1 MPSPGLWNPDW
12 MREMSNKD
20 IRKKIFEKA
29 RRIVVKVGS
38 SILASPEKG
47 LQHEVFS
54 HLAKEISELKRQ
66 GYEIVLVSSGAIAA
80 GMEKLG
86 YKTRPQS
93 ITQKQATAAVGQ
105 SRLMNIYEQYFSRSQ
120 QMVAQILLTHDD
132 LSHRRRFLNARNTLL
147 ALLDLGIIP
156 IINEN
161 DTVVVDEIKVGDND
175 NLSALVT
182 NLIGADLLIILT
194 NIEGLCDSDP
204 RYHPQARC
212 IPLVEDID
220 MDMGE
225 IIGDTDGEWNV
236 GGMVSKMQAA
246 KKASHSGIPTVI
258 ACGTRKEVLHQILRG
273 KEIGTLILPK
283 MEALSSRKH
292 WIAFNLKPQGDVMVD
307 DGAKKAIVQRG
318 KSLLPSGVVK
328 LRGAFDRGDLVS
340 CIGPQG
346 KEFARGLVNFSAQE
360 LEKIRGLRSDK
371 IEQVLGYKYS
381 DEVIHR
387 DDLVV
392 L

>member
-1 MPSPGLWNPDW
+1 
-12 MREMSNKD
+12 MSNKD
-20 IRKKIFEKA
+20 IRKKTLEKA

-38 SILASPEKG
+38 SILASVERG
-47 LQHEVFS
+47 LHHEVFS
-54 HLAKEISELKRQ
+54 QLAKEISELKRQ

-105 SRLMNIYEQYFSRSQ
+105 SRLMNIYESYFSRHQ

-147 ALLDLGIIP
+147 TLLELGIIP

-182 NLIGADLLIILT
+182 NLIEADLLIILT
-194 NIEGLCDSDP
+194 NIDGLCDGDP
-204 RYHPQARC
+204 RLNPNARC

-220 MDMGE
+220 VDMGK
-225 IIGDTDGEWNV
+225 IVGGTKSAMSV
-236 GGMVSKMQAA
+236 GGMVSKIQAA
-246 KKASHSGIPTVI
+246 KKASRFGIPTAI
-258 ACGTRKEVLHQILRG
+258 ASGTRKEVLHQILRG

-283 MEALSSRKH
+283 ATTLSSRKH
-292 WIAFNLKPQGDVMVD
+292 WIAFNLNPKGDIIVD

-328 LRGAFDRGDLVS
+328 VRGEFDRGDSVS
-340 CIGPQG
+340 CLGPRG
-346 KEFARGLVNFSAQE
+346 KEFARGLVNYSASE
-360 LEKIRGLRSDK
+360 LERIKGLK
-371 IEQVLGYKYS
+371 TEQIEKVLGYKYS

>member
-1 MPSPGLWNPDW
+1 
-12 MREMSNKD
+12 
-20 IRKKIFEKA
+20 
-29 RRIVVKVGS
+29 VVKVGS
-38 SILASPEKG
+38 SILASVEKG
-47 LQHEVFS
+47 LHHEVFS

-105 SRLMNIYEQYFSRSQ
+105 SRLMNIYESYFSRHQ

-147 ALLDLGIIP
+147 TLLELGIIP

-182 NLIGADLLIILT
+182 NLIEADLLIILT
-194 NIEGLCDSDP
+194 NIDGLCDADP
-204 RYHPQARC
+204 RLNPNARC

-220 MDMGE
+220 VDMGK
-225 IIGDTDGEWNV
+225 IAGETKNEMSV
-236 GGMVSKMQAA
+236 GGMVSKIQAA
-246 KKASHSGIPTVI
+246 KKASRFGVPTII
-258 ACGTRKEVLHQILRG
+258 ASGTRKEVIHQILRG

-283 MEALSSRKH
+283 ATTLSSRKH
-292 WIAFNLKPQGDVMVD
+292 WIAFNLNPKGDIIVD

-328 LRGAFDRGDLVS
+328 VRGEFDRGDSVS
-340 CIGPQG
+340 CLGPRG
-346 KEFARGLVNFSAQE
+346 KEFARGLVNYSVSE
-360 LEKIRGLRSDK
+360 LERIKGLK
-371 IEQVLGYKYS
+371 TEQIEKVLGYKYS

>member
-1 MPSPGLWNPDW
+1 MG
-12 MREMSNKD
+12 NKD
-20 IRKKIFEKA
+20 IRRKILGKG

-38 SILASPEKG
+38 SILASIEKG
-47 LQHEVFS
+47 LHYEVFS
-54 HLAKEISELKRQ
+54 HLTKEISDLKRQ

-86 YKTRPQS
+86 YKTRPQT

-105 SRLMNIYEQYFSRSQ
+105 TRLMNIYEKYFSRFQ
-120 QMVAQILLTHDD
+120 QMVAQVLLTHDD

-147 ALLDLGIIP
+147 TLLELGIIP

-161 DTVVVDEIKVGDND
+161 DTVVVDEIKFGDND

-194 NIEGLCDSDP
+194 DIEGICDSDP
-204 RYHPQARC
+204 RVNPRAKC
-212 IPLVEDID
+212 IPLLEDID
-220 MDMGE
+220 VNMEGIVGE
-225 IIGDTDGEWNV
+225 TKSEMSV
-236 GGMVSKMQAA
+236 GGMISKIQAA
-246 KKASHSGIPTVI
+246 RKASRFGIPTVV
-258 ACGTRKEVLHQILRG
+258 AQGTKDGVLHQILKG

-283 MEALSSRKH
+283 EEALSSRKH
-292 WIAFNLKPQGDVMVD
+292 WIAFNPKPKGDVIVD
-307 DGAKKAIVQRG
+307 DGAKKAIIQKG

-328 LRGAFDRGDLVS
+328 IRGAFDRGELVT
-340 CIGPQG
+340 CLGPRG
-346 KEFARGLVNFSAQE
+346 KEFARGLVNYSASE
-360 LEKIRGLRSDK
+360 LEKIKGLQSDQ
-371 IEQVLGYKYS
+371 IETALGYKYS

>member
-1 MPSPGLWNPDW
+1 
-12 MREMSNKD
+12 MSNKD
-20 IRKKIFEKA
+20 IRKKTLEKA

-38 SILASPEKG
+38 SILASIERG
-47 LQHEVFS
+47 LHHEVFS
-54 HLAKEISELKRQ
+54 QLAKEISELKRQ

-105 SRLMNIYEQYFSRSQ
+105 SRLMNIYESYFSRHQ

-147 ALLDLGIIP
+147 TLLELGIIP

-182 NLIGADLLIILT
+182 NLIEADLLIILT
-194 NIEGLCDSDP
+194 NIDGLCDGDP
-204 RYHPQARC
+204 RLNPNARC

-220 MDMGE
+220 VDMGKIAGGTKNE
-225 IIGDTDGEWNV
+225 MSV
-236 GGMVSKMQAA
+236 GGMVSKIQAA
-246 KKASHSGIPTVI
+246 KKASRFGIPTII
-258 ACGTRKEVLHQILRG
+258 ASGTRKEVIHQILRG

-283 MEALSSRKH
+283 ATTLSSRKH
-292 WIAFNLKPQGDVMVD
+292 WIAFNLNPKGDIIVD

-328 LRGAFDRGDLVS
+328 VRGEFDRGDSVS
-340 CIGPQG
+340 CLGPRG
-346 KEFARGLVNFSAQE
+346 KEFARGLVNYSTSE
-360 LEKIRGLRSDK
+360 LERIKGLK
-371 IEQVLGYKYS
+371 TEQIEKVLGYKYS

>member
-1 MPSPGLWNPDW
+1 
-12 MREMSNKD
+12 MSNKD
-20 IRKKIFEKA
+20 IRREILGKG

-38 SILASPEKG
+38 SILASVEKG
-47 LQHEVFS
+47 LRYEVFS
-54 HLAKEISELKRQ
+54 HLTKEISDLKRQ

-86 YKTRPQS
+86 YKTRPLA

-105 SRLMNIYEQYFSRSQ
+105 TRLMNIYENYFSRYQ
-120 QMVAQILLTHDD
+120 QMVAQVLLTHDD
-132 LSHRRRFLNARNTLL
+132 LSHRHRFLNARNTLL
-147 ALLDLGIIP
+147 TLLELGIIP

-175 NLSALVT
+175 NLSALIT
-182 NLIGADLLIILT
+182 NLVGADLLIILT
-194 NIEGLCDSDP
+194 DIEGLCDSDP
-204 RYHPQARC
+204 RVNPNARC

-220 MDMGE
+220 VDMKG
-225 IIGDTDGEWNV
+225 IIGGTKSEMSV
-236 GGMVSKMQAA
+236 GGMISKIQAA
-246 KKASHSGIPTVI
+246 QKASRFGIPTVV
-258 ACGTRKEVLHQILRG
+258 ARGTRDGILHQILKG

-283 MEALSSRKH
+283 GEALSSRKH
-292 WIAFNLKPQGDVMVD
+292 WIAFNPKPKGDVVVD
-307 DGAKKAIVQRG
+307 DGAKKAIVQKG

-328 LRGAFDRGDLVS
+328 IRGSFDRGDLVT
-340 CIGPQG
+340 CLGPRG
-346 KEFARGLVNFSAQE
+346 KEFARGLVNYSAAE
-360 LEKIRGLRSDK
+360 LEKIKGLRSHQ
-371 IEQVLGYKYS
+371 IEPILGYKYS